1 MHESINFLVDKAAWP
16 CREMATVA
24 PDFHINTTKTPHM
37 GSSNCESTQV
47 LFLAFGNSLSLNI
60 PLCACQFHDA
70 DIILSSS
77 QNPTTNSKDR
87 YVAGFCSL
95 IKHLLPGF
103 QFWLEAFQQDQSRM
117 ARHPAWIYQA
127 SWCCCMLHRDNSP
140 CQPLFS
146 KEMQDMKC
154 FCKRIIGNI
163 LTWLSKYADM
173 DHQQMQPC
181 GWHEQLQ
188 VSTRAFSNSIN
199 VNPTVFVG
207 ALTTA
212 HCHVF
217 LQMLTQSTFA
227 SWWYW

>member
-1 MHESINFLVDKAAWP
+1 
-16 CREMATVA
+16 MATVA

-87 YVAGFCSL
+87 
-95 IKHLLPGF
+95 
-103 QFWLEAFQQDQSRM
+103 
-117 ARHPAWIYQA
+117 
-127 SWCCCMLHRDNSP
+127 DNSP

-181 GWHEQLQ
+181 G
-188 VSTRAFSNSIN
+188 
-199 VNPTVFVG
+199 
-207 ALTTA
+207 
-212 HCHVF
+212 
-217 LQMLTQSTFA
+217 
-227 SWWYW
+227 